1 MTDLGVAINLS
12 KSVISPNGEVVEF
25 AKKTYLNGINVSTM
39 P

>member
-12 KSVISPNGEVVEF
+12 KSVISPTGEVVEF